1 MRNGVRFL
9 LAVLAVLCVV
19 LPSSLFASGPVTGNY
34 KVVIVRV
41 LYSDSPAG
49 HTYTNAQMDTA
60 MGEMHDFFSQLSYGA
75 LDMQLSW
82 RDVTLGNNRGA
93 LLDCLPGHGRSGTL
107 LRER

>member
-19 LPSSLFASGPVTGNY
+19 LPSTLFASGPVTGTY

-60 MGEMHDFFSQLSYGA
+60 MGEMHTSSANSLMDSSIC
-75 LDMQLSW
+75 S
-82 RDVTLGNNRGA
+82 
-93 LLDCLPGHGRSGTL
+93 
-107 LRER
+107 